1 MNQFLSTT
9 AQFFFCLCFFFLLS
23 FSSTAQSKDFAT
35 VKSILLR
42 QQNDW
47 NKGAIDDFM
56 NGYWESDQLKFVGA
70 TGVTYGYDATLKGY
84 HKRYPD
90 RTAMGKLTFNVVSV
104 EKLSRK
110 VIMLVGTWD
119 LERTSGDIG
128 GYFTLMWKKI
138 KGKWVIVSDHT
149 SSRK

>member
-1 MNQFLSTT
+1 MTT
-9 AQFFFCLCFFFLLS
+9 NKLMALIFTLLFLLPI
-23 FSSTAQSKDFAT
+23 SSIAQENKDIAT
-35 VKSILLR
+35 VKSILIR

-47 NKGAIDDFM
+47 NNGAIDDFM

-70 TGVTYGYDATLKGY
+70 NGITYGYEATRKNY
-84 HKRYPD
+84 HIRYPD
-90 RTAMGKLTFNVVSV
+90 RSAMGQLTFGIKSV

-119 LERTSGDIG
+119 LARESGDIG

-138 KGKWVIVSDHT
+138 KGEWVIISDHT
-149 SSRK
+149 SARN

>member
-1 MNQFLSTT
+1 MIFKQFSVVILSI
-9 AQFFFCLCFFFLLS
+9 FFLLP
-23 FSSTAQSKDFAT
+23 FSLTAQESKDIAT

-47 NKGAIDDFM
+47 NKGDIDAFM
-56 NGYWESDQLKFVGA
+56 NGYWTSDNLKFVGA
-70 TGVTYGYDATLKGY
+70 TGITYGYEATLKNY

-90 RTAMGKLTFNVVSV
+90 RAIMGQLTFGIKSV

-119 LERTSGDIG
+119 LDRASGPIG

-138 KGKWVIVSDHT
+138 KGEWVVISDHT
-149 SSRK
+149 SARP

>member
-1 MNQFLSTT
+1 MTINKCMFLILS
-9 AQFFFCLCFFFLLS
+9 FLFLLP
-23 FSSTAQSKDFAT
+23 FNGITQENKDIAT
-35 VKSILLR
+35 VKSILIR

-47 NKGAIDDFM
+47 NNGAIDDFM

-70 TGVTYGYDATLKGY
+70 NGITYGYTNTLQNY
-84 HKRYPD
+84 HKRYPN
-90 RTAMGKLTFNVVSV
+90 RSAMGKLTFGIKSV

-119 LERTSGDIG
+119 LARESGDIG

-138 KGKWVIVSDHT
+138 KGEWVIISDHT
-149 SSRK
+149 SARA

>member
-1 MNQFLSTT
+1 MMINKFVILIISLIFFIPTNSI
-9 AQFFFCLCFFFLLS
+9 AQE
-23 FSSTAQSKDFAT
+23 SKDITA
-35 VKSILLR
+35 VKSILKR

-47 NKGAIDDFM
+47 NNGAIDDFM

-70 TGVTYGYDATLKGY
+70 NGITYGYEATLKGY
-84 HKRYPD
+84 HERYPD
-90 RTAMGKLTFNVVSV
+90 RSAMGKLTFGIKRV

-119 LERTSGDIG
+119 LARESGDIG

-138 KGKWVIVSDHT
+138 KGKWVIISDHT
-149 SSRK
+149 SART

>member
-1 MNQFLSTT
+1 MIFKSLYISFFLTLFALPLSVT
-9 AQFFFCLCFFFLLS
+9 AQE
-23 FSSTAQSKDFAT
+23 SKDFAT
-35 VKSILLR
+35 VKAILFR
-42 QQNDW
+42 QQTDW
-47 NKGAIDDFM
+47 NKGDIVAFM

-70 TGVTYGYDATLKGY
+70 TGITYGYEATLKNY

-90 RTAMGKLTFNVVSV
+90 RAAMGQLTFGVKSM

-119 LERTSGDIG
+119 LDRASGPIG

-138 KGKWVIVSDHT
+138 KGKWVVVSDHT
-149 SSRK
+149 SARK

>member
-1 MNQFLSTT
+1 MILKQFSAIILSI
-9 AQFFFCLCFFFLLS
+9 FFLLPVS
-23 FSSTAQSKDFAT
+23 LMAQESKDIAT

-47 NKGAIDDFM
+47 NKGDIDAFM
-56 NGYWESDQLKFVGA
+56 NGYWESDNLKFVGA
-70 TGVTYGYDATLKGY
+70 TGITYGYEATLKNY

-90 RTAMGKLTFNVVSV
+90 RAAMGQLTFGIKSV

-119 LERTSGDIG
+119 LDRKSGPIG
-128 GYFTLMWKKI
+128 GHFTLMWKKI
-138 KGKWVIVSDHT
+138 KGEWVVISDHT
-149 SSRK
+149 SARP

>member
-1 MNQFLSTT
+1 MTFHKFIFLILT
-9 AQFFFCLCFFFLLS
+9 FLFLLPIES
-23 FSSTAQSKDFAT
+23 IAQENKDIAA
-35 VKSILLR
+35 VKAILKR

-70 TGVTYGYDATLKGY
+70 NGITYGYTNTLQNY

-90 RTAMGKLTFNVVSV
+90 RAAMGKLTFGIKSV

-119 LERTSGDIG
+119 LARESGDIG

-138 KGKWVIVSDHT
+138 KGEWLIISDHT
-149 SSRK
+149 SARS

>member
-1 MNQFLSTT
+1 MHIKQFSAIILSI
-9 AQFFFCLCFFFLLS
+9 FFLLPCS
-23 FSSTAQSKDFAT
+23 LMSQESRDIAT

-47 NKGAIDDFM
+47 NKGDIDAFM
-56 NGYWESDQLKFVGA
+56 NGYWESDNLKFVGA
-70 TGVTYGYDATLKGY
+70 TGITYGYEATLKNY

-90 RTAMGKLTFNVVSV
+90 RAAMGQLTFGIKSV

-119 LERTSGDIG
+119 LDRASGPIG
-128 GYFTLMWKKI
+128 GHFTLMWKKI
-138 KGKWVIVSDHT
+138 KGEWVVISDHT
-149 SSRK
+149 SARP